1 MQLSKEFSIFA
12 VLPKIT
18 RERRQEQLGAIDA
31 ARPIARTLLPFDLR
45 FAPVKT
51 RGPFISYRMAVLL
64 GIPDRHLLLIIFKK
78 PPLNYFGFIFG

>member
-31 ARPIARTLLPFDLR
+31 ARPIAPKLWSFRPH
-45 FAPVKT
+45 
-51 RGPFISYRMAVLL
+51 S
-64 GIPDRHLLLIIFKK
+64 
-78 PPLNYFGFIFG
+78 